1 MPSRYKKIII
11 LPLLLIAAAIQA
23 QLPSQAIR
31 AGRPATA
38 QIMPAQRTYAWW
50 VEQNQRKLQQHPGN
64 RNHNT
69 IASFQPATVNRPLPV
84 YRTFESFR
92 QPLLLKY
99 PLLQKRSTSYLS
111 TGAKQLPVQKPY
123 SFYQAQAAEKMQWAA
138 RTRQMH
144 PLMVQ

>member
-11 LPLLLIAAAIQA
+11 LPLLLIAAATQA
-23 QLPSQAIR
+23 QLPSQATR
-31 AGRPATA
+31 AGRPATT
-38 QIMPAQRTYAWW
+38 QIMPVQRTYAWW

-64 RNHNT
+64 RNRNT
-69 IASFQPATVNRPLPV
+69 IASFQPAMVNRPLPV
-84 YRTFESFR
+84 YHTYESFR

-99 PLLQKRSTSYLS
+99 PMLQKRSTSFLN
-111 TGAKQLPVQKPY
+111 TGARQLPTQKPY